1 MSKAVE
7 FALRILESIDKKIV
21 EGSSSYD
28 DGFYHSLGGLFYVLD
43 IRQGDYKVSGLS
55 REGLFIQYLT
65 ESTKEES
72 LKNLNKLLSFRKE
85 EYVKDMLELLE
96 SSFRK
101 EDYVK
106 DMLELLEYAIGKQR
120 YSIKVRDYGKEC
132 LEKTEKEPSGMPP
145 ETRELNKRLC
155 LLIPPVF
162 EIYLK
167 DTEEPLGIFH
177 SILGNYFIFKLP
189 VHPEALYVMK
199 RIGKRIFECRD
210 GKLEV
215 NVNAEY
221 HGGIKSLEEW
231 VKELQN
237 YKK

>member
-7 FALRILESIDKKIV
+7 FALRILESIDKKLV

-28 DGFYHSLGGLFYVLD
+28 DGFYYSLSCIFHALN

-55 REGLFIQYLT
+55 REGLLIQYLT

-72 LKNLNKLLSFRKE
+72 LKNFKLNKLPSFK
-85 EYVKDMLELLE
+85 
-96 SSFRK
+96 K

-106 DMLELLEYAIGKQR
+106 HMLELLEYAIGKQR
-120 YSIKVRDYGKEC
+120 YLIKVRDYGKEC
-132 LEKTEKEPSGMPP
+132 LEKVEKELPDTP
-145 ETRELNKRLC
+145 ELRELYQKLDQILC
-155 LLIPPVF
+155 ELVPPVF

-167 DTEEPLGIFH
+167 DTKELLGKLY
-177 SILGNYFIFKLP
+177 SILGDYFILKLP
-189 VHPEALYVMK
+189 LHPEALYVMK
-199 RIGKRIFECRD
+199 RMGKHIFECRD

-215 NVNAEY
+215 SFNAKY
-221 HGGIKSLEEW
+221 YGGTKSLEEW
-231 VKELQN
+231 IKELQS

>member
-7 FALRILESIDKKIV
+7 FALRILESIDKKLV
-21 EGSSSYD
+21 EGSSFYD
-28 DGFYHSLGGLFYVLD
+28 NGFYHSLGDLFFVLG
-43 IRQGDYKVSGLS
+43 IKQGDYKVSGLS
-55 REGLFIQYLT
+55 GEGLTIQYLT
-65 ESTKEES
+65 DSTKEEES
-72 LKNLNKLLSFRKE
+72 LKNFRLNELPSFKKE
-85 EYVKDMLELLE
+85 A
-96 SSFRK
+96 
-101 EDYVK
+101 YVK

-120 YSIKVRDYGKEC
+120 YLIKVKDYGKVC
-132 LEKTEKEPSGMPP
+132 LEKSEKELSGTPSEVM
-145 ETRELNKRLC
+145 ELNKALC
-155 LLIPPVF
+155 TLIPPIF

-167 DTEEPLGIFH
+167 GTEELLGIFH
-177 SILGNYFIFKLP
+177 SILGNYFILKLP
-189 VHPEALYVMK
+189 VHPEALYVME

-215 NVNAEY
+215 NFSSEY